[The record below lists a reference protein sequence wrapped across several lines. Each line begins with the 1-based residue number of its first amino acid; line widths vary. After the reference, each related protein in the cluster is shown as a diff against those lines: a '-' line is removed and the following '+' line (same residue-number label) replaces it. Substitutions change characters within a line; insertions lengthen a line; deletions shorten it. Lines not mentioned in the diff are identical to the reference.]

1 LTDVIESPPERR
13 KSVKEQNVLMIL
25 LAVLIVFVVT
35 GSVAIYSKVEQR
47 PISILVTQ
55 TPTRDEVNE
64 AAARLILAGRASEL
78 YDFYAYEV
86 GDPMKAAL
94 YVQAAMEGDG
104 VHPAPM
110 DLVMAIG
117 WWEGGHSLNR
127 VDGPNAN
134 GSFDVRPMGLNT
146 ITYKKYSLADLQRVE
161 VNIPFGVSHLVGD
174 KERWRISW
182 EAALASYNKG
192 SPKGLDQSQIDYVVA
207 ILRHEWEID
216 RRFAARFPE
225 MF

>member
-1 LTDVIESPPERR
+1 VIESPPERR
-13 KSVKEQNVLMIL
+13 KGMKEQNILMIL
-25 LAVLIVFVVT
+25 LAVLIVFVVVGT
-35 GSVAIYSKVEQR
+35 AAIYSKVEQR

-104 VHPAPM
+104 VHPAPI

-117 WWEGGHSLNR
+117 WYEGGHALNR
-127 VDGPNAN
+127 VDGPNMN
-134 GSFDVRPMGLNT
+134 GSFDVRPLGLNT
-146 ITYKKYSLADLQRVE
+146 YTYKQYSIAQLERVE
-161 VNIPFGVSHLVGD
+161 VNIPFGVKHLVNE
-174 KERWRISW
+174 KERWNISW
-182 EAALASYNKG
+182 ESALGSYNKG
-192 SPKGLDQSQIDYVVA
+192 APTGLDYRQIDYVVA
-207 ILRHEWEID
+207 ILRHEFEID